1 VIGRVRDRATFEALR
16 REGRRARRGPVTV
29 VYLPAGTPPPRAAFA
44 VGRNVGNA
52 VVRNRV
58 RRRLRAVLRDIEG
71 GRHQAPRLAPGAYL
85 LTARPEVVD
94 VSYDELARLVG
105 SACAAVRPAGASGP
119 DDAAR
124 SAPGGHG

>member
-1 VIGRVRDRATFEALR
+1 
-16 REGRRARRGPVTV
+16 
-29 VYLPAGTPPPRAAFA
+29 
-44 VGRNVGNA
+44 
-52 VVRNRV
+52 
-58 RRRLRAVLRDIEG
+58 VLRDIEG
-71 GRHQAPRLAPGAYL
+71 GRDQAPRLAPGAYL

-119 DDAAR
+119 DDSAR